1 MHSGCVSRVESMWVS
16 VLALSLAGGPG
27 IPPCMSVSSL
37 DDGEAGHRLEC
48 ASRLSQQSSVSGGR
62 AAIAGT

>member
-1 MHSGCVSRVESMWVS
+1 MWVS

-62 AAIAGT
+62 AALVGT